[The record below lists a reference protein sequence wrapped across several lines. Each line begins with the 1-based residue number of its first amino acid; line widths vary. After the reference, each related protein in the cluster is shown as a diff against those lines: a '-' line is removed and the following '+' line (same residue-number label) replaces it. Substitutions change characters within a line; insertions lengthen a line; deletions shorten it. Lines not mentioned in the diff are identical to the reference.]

1 MHLNAIGNRNV
12 SYNQESFVT
21 AYYDVLIHG
30 LTITKAGYQ
39 HLDFILFSSQFFNS
53 SFHFVMSLILL
64 KTIT

>member
-39 HLDFILFSSQFFNS
+39 HLDRFYFLKFLICKIFSSF
-53 SFHFVMSLILL
+53 L
-64 KTIT
+64 

>member
-39 HLDFILFSSQFFNS
+39 LQPDFIFLS
-53 SFHFVMSLILL
+53 SFIFKFSL
-64 KTIT
+64 